1 MIRSRMLLPLLM
13 MSVMVTTSM
22 AQESKA
28 PAVLPRFSI
37 VAIGDFD
44 AEWVQ
49 ALAVY
54 VKDSLGVAATSR
66 LVTDVEEPQGPAI
79 AKELLGRFPAAD
91 ENELRLFLVDAPR
104 LVDEPAINLLFA
116 QRAAVINAAA
126 WTPAPVDHIALD
138 VWRAR
143 VDRQFVFAGG
153 RLLGMPACALPL
165 CALHDD
171 ISAAGTEIKA
181 RGLCPPCS
189 DRLREKL
196 GLPAVVP
203 VDQP

>member
-1 MIRSRMLLPLLM
+1 MFRALMLLSLLM
-13 MSVMVTTSM
+13 SAMVPASM
-22 AQESKA
+22 AQDDKA
-28 PAVLPRFSI
+28 PASLPHISI
-37 VAIGDFD
+37 LAVGDFD

-49 ALAVY
+49 ALSAY
-54 VKDSLGVAATSR
+54 VTDSLGVGATSR
-66 LVTDVEEPQGPAI
+66 LVADAAEPQGPAV
-79 AKELLGRFPAAD
+79 AQEVLGRFPASG
-91 ENELRLFLVDAPR
+91 ENEIRLFLVDVPR

-126 WTPAPVDHIALD
+126 WTPAPVDHIAPD

-143 VDRQFVFAGG
+143 VDRQFIFAGG
-153 RLLGMPACALPL
+153 RLLGMPACPLPL

-181 RGLCPPCS
+181 RGPCPPCG

-203 VDQP
+203 VAQP